1 MDTANEFQILKPAS
15 WPRPSGY
22 SNGIAITGRQI
33 FVAGQVGWNAEGKFT
48 STRLAD
54 QVRQALRN
62 ICTVLAE
69 AQAGPEHI
77 VRLTWYLTSRD
88 EYLADLDQIGAAYRD
103 VMGKNFP
110 VMSVVQVVALMEAQ
124 AKVEIE
130 ATAVVP
136 DKTVAARAPAT
147 EDTAEVEVFDIALE
161 DIVAPPSR

>member
-1 MDTANEFQILKPAS
+1 MQAASEFQVLKPAN

-33 FVAGQVGWNAEGKFT
+33 FVAGQVGWDADCKFVG
-48 STRLAD
+48 TRLAD
-54 QVRQALRN
+54 QVRQALTN

-77 VRLTWYLTSRD
+77 VRLTWFLTSRD
-88 EYLADLDQIGAAYRD
+88 EYLADLDNIGAAYRD
-103 VMGKNFP
+103 VMGRNFP

-130 ATAVVP
+130 ATAVIP
-136 DKTVAARAPAT
+136 EPAAGR
-147 EDTAEVEVFDIALE
+147 
-161 DIVAPPSR
+161 

>member
-1 MDTANEFQILKPAS
+1 MQPANPTQILKPPH

-22 SNGIAITGRQI
+22 SNGIAVSGRQV
-33 FVAGQVGWNAEGKFT
+33 FVAGQVGWNAESQFN
-48 STRLAD
+48 SPRLAD
-54 QVRQALRN
+54 QVRQALQN

-88 EYLADLDQIGAAYRD
+88 EYLSELESIGAAYRQ

-110 VMSVVQVVALMEAQ
+110 VMSVVQVVALMEAE

-130 ATAVVP
+130 ATAVLP
-136 DKTVAARAPAT
+136 
-147 EDTAEVEVFDIALE
+147 
-161 DIVAPPSR
+161 